1 MTPAC
6 TALSLVAVFGTAY
19 AIVRAVLRRR
29 ADRAWAA
36 GVAGRV
42 SKRDA
47 EVEMLNQ
54 LYAMDSAGERP

>member
-19 AIVRAVLRRR
+19 AIVRAVRRRR

-36 GVAGRV
+36 GVASRV
-42 SKRDA
+42 HDEGYLQWLEEQFEGS
-47 EVEMLNQ
+47 E
-54 LYAMDSAGERP
+54 P